1 MINEKVNIVVPVRS
15 LRDGKTRLSSVLSKS
30 DRYELSRRLLINT
43 LSIATSVVGLS
54 SVVVV
59 SRCKDANDIVR
70 SWGVRYLFE
79 VTKGGLNPALNW
91 ASQVVSYRGIKRV
104 LVLPFDLPLLTH
116 NDLRQLIAKAG
127 KKGVAIAPDRRLQG
141 TNALCVPSG
150 GEFKFRFGLDS
161 FSRHKIE
168 AKRCGIGL
176 RSVSRCSLSFD
187 VDLPRDFSQLCVYES
202 DRGAARLTHGLGVI
216 NLS

>member
-1 MINEKVNIVVPVRS
+1 MMNEKVNIVVPVRS

-79 VTKGGLNPALNW
+79 VTKGGLNPALSW
-91 ASQVVSYRGIKRV
+91 ASQVVSYSGIKRV
-104 LVLPFDLPLLTH
+104 LVLPFEFVHEPRKGFDAQRWRCRGRRRRGGDLRIEGFLKNFFVELLNALPPLHVFGKGVNTFFTKRLHPLL
-116 NDLRQLIAKAG
+116 
-127 KKGVAIAPDRRLQG
+127 GVEYVPFRLP
-141 TNALCVPSG
+141 N
-150 GEFKFRFGLDS
+150 
-161 FSRHKIE
+161 
-168 AKRCGIGL
+168 
-176 RSVSRCSLSFD
+176 
-187 VDLPRDFSQLCVYES
+187 
-202 DRGAARLTHGLGVI
+202 LTLQF
-216 NLS
+216 LFL